1 MPEAALPAAAFPVAG
16 AAALL
21 LSKVKAGSLLV
32 GVTVLLAA
40 FVSGVVV
47 SVVVVSLLLH
57 DTKTKAAN
65 AAVIIFFIKLV

>member
-1 MPEAALPAAAFPVAG
+1 MPEAALPAGAFPVAG

-21 LSKVKAGSLLV
+21 LSKVNVGSLPV

-40 FVSGVVV
+40 LVSGVVV

-57 DTKTKAAN
+57 DTITKAAN
-65 AAVIIFFIKLV
+65 AAITIFFITLV